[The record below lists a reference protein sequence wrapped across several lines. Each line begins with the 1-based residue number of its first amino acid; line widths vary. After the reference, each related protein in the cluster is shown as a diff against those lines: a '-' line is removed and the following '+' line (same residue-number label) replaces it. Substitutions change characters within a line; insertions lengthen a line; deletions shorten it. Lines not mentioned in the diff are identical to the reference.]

1 MLSSSYLA
9 SCSDDIV
16 KIYAQLEHDII
27 IDMARRLKRL
37 GRTTDATQRQAQV
50 LAEIGAL
57 RNDVSKRLARYDRQV
72 QKQLLATFD
81 EAMKKAAAND
91 MRMVKAAKRNMSAS
105 QKQLLE
111 ATAGKT
117 EVGQAGGDAK
127 TAAEAAHGGAI
138 KTFGNLSRLT
148 MTIADTAQSDFI
160 SAANGAYMQAASGA
174 FSYQDALKNAVNELA
189 AKGVHTVEYTG
200 SGKTIHRSI
209 ESAVRM
215 NVLTGINQAASRQT
229 LDNAAA
235 LDVELFEVSAHV
247 GARPEHEAWQGKIY
261 TADELRTV
269 CGLGEVDGLCGINC
283 RHSYYPYI
291 PGTKLLYSNGELDE
305 MKDAS
310 VRYNGKEMT
319 RYEAEQKLR
328 GVERAVRKYKLQADA
343 LGEIGEDNTA
353 ARIKLGQWQ
362 AQAREFCRQTGIR
375 RDYAREYV
383 GTDGGKQG
391 A

>member
-1 MLSSSYLA
+1 
-9 SCSDDIV
+9 
-16 KIYAQLEHDII
+16 
-27 IDMARRLKRL
+27 
-37 GRTTDATQRQAQV
+37 
-50 LAEIGAL
+50 
-57 RNDVSKRLARYDRQV
+57 
-72 QKQLLATFD
+72 
-81 EAMKKAAAND
+81 
-91 MRMVKAAKRNMSAS
+91 
-105 QKQLLE
+105 
-111 ATAGKT
+111 
-117 EVGQAGGDAK
+117 
-127 TAAEAAHGGAI
+127 
-138 KTFGNLSRLT
+138 